1 MAKITKAD
9 LEAKIEAQE
18 ALIKAL
24 EKSNKSSKKAT
35 TKKVAK
41 KSAIITDGFHLVKR
55 IESLTGGKDI
65 RIHAITKDGKITGY
79 FLANLFKG
87 YDGHAKGAHIAVE
100 NMDIVFETIR
110 ATTVEKI
117 QA

>member
-9 LEAKIEAQE
+9 LEAKIKAQE
-18 ALIKAL
+18 GLIKAL
-24 EKSNKSSKKAT
+24 EKSNKSSKKA

-55 IESLTGGKDI
+55 IESLTGGKDM

-79 FLANLFKG
+79 FLANLYKG